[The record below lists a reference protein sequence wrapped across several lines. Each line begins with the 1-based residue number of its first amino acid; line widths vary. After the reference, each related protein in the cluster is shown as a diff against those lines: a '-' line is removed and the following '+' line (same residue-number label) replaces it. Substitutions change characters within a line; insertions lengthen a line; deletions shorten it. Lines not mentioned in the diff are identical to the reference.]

1 MTEPFFFAR
10 SVRPTLGEI
19 IALTGAKAADGADLS
34 IQITG
39 AAPFDEA
46 GAGELT
52 CFDDPQS
59 SDAAEATRAA
69 ACFVEAR
76 YESRVASCTLAL
88 VTGEPRRAFAAA
100 LAHLFPDAMQP
111 SSIFAAA
118 GLNPG
123 ASIHPEARLEPGV
136 VVDPGAVIGARC
148 EIGSGSVIAAN
159 SVIGPGVRIGRNS
172 SIGAQVTITHA
183 LIGDRVIV
191 HEGARIGQAGMDQA
205 EFGLA
210 TGDTRHAPAPQVGRV
225 ILQDGVEIGA
235 NATIDRGFT
244 RDTVIG
250 EASRIGNLVQISPGV
265 TVGRGC
271 VILAQASVAA
281 EARLGDF
288 VAVEGQARI
297 ARRLQILRGARIG
310 SQVTGPCAD

>member
-1 MTEPFFFAR
+1 MSDPFFFAR
-10 SVRPTLGEI
+10 TVRPTLGEI
-19 IALTGAKAADGADLS
+19 IAVTGAKAADGADLS

-39 AAPFDEA
+39 AAPFEEA

-52 CFDDPQS
+52 CFDDPQLS
-59 SDAAEATRAA
+59 EVADATRAV
-69 ACFVEAR
+69 ACFVEPR
-76 YESRVASCTLAL
+76 YESLVARYTLAL
-88 VTGEPRRAFAAA
+88 MTSEPQQAFAAA
-100 LAHLFPDAMQP
+100 LAHLFPDAVRP

-123 ASIHPEARLEPGV
+123 ASVHPEARLEPGV

-172 SIGAQVTITHA
+172 SIGAQVTIMHA
-183 LIGDRVIV
+183 LIGDHVIV
-191 HEGARIGQAGMDQA
+191 HEGARVGQAGMDLA
-205 EFGLA
+205 ESALA
-210 TGDTRHAPAPQVGRV
+210 TGGIKHISAPQVGRV

-235 NATIDRGFT
+235 NSTIDRGFT

-250 EASRIGNLVQISPGV
+250 EGTRIGNLVQISPGV

-310 SQVTGPCAD
+310 SQVTAPCAD